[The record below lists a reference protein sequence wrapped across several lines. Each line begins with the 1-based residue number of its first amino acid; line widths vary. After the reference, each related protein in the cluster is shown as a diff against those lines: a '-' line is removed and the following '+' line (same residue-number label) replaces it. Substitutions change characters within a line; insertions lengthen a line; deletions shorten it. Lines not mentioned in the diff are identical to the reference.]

1 MIKNLPEKLKKVF
14 TVNTDSPYY
23 YLGVLAIALLIF
35 GFSFYQTQSNINN
48 PFKIGQARY
57 ENVDIPAGDEVD
69 LEDAEAL
76 KKIDTDKDGL
86 SDYLELYVYGTSAY
100 IEDTDSDGISDKME
114 VVSGANPL
122 CANPDGC
129 NVDIFSGTPADQNND
144 NDSVVKQ
151 NLIDLGF
158 VASDLESLS
167 SDELAQLYEQANIA
181 LLQSSG
187 ASADNSVS
195 TETSSYIMSVE
206 ELKSALMQEGVT
218 AEELSAISDDQLM
231 EMYNQVLQETQKS

>member
-1 MIKNLPEKLKKVF
+1 
-14 TVNTDSPYY
+14 
-23 YLGVLAIALLIF
+23 LLIF

-57 ENVDIPAGDEVD
+57 ENIDIPVSNEVD
-69 LEDAEAL
+69 LADAEAL

-86 SDYLELYVYGTSAY
+86 SDYLEIYVYGTSAY
-100 IEDTDSDGISDKME
+100 IEDTDSDGISDRVE

-122 CANPDGC
+122 CGNPEGC
-129 NVDIFSGTPADQNND
+129 NVDIFSGAPANQNNDIVQSTD

-158 VASDLESLS
+158 AASDLESLS
-167 SDELAQLYEQANIA
+167 SEELAQLYEQANIA
-181 LLQSSG
+181 LLQSSD
-187 ASADNSVS
+187 ASAS
-195 TETSSYIMSVE
+195 TETSSYTMSVE

-231 EMYNQVLQETQKS
+231 EMYNQSLQDAQKS